1 MTKIKPVAGKPE
13 GQAKKCPI
21 QGKHVKLIAGPTCY
35 IILFIIAFSILW
47 VGPLADIMKDETI
60 FSESFLKTKGMYG
73 SKCKYTYT
81 ASQKHESTLL
91 HTYVLN
97 EFLTADRSVQQ
108 NISENIL
115 IYLLRSNWSIIRAT
129 VRF

>member
-97 EFLTADRSVQQ
+97 EFLTADRSCTAK
-108 NISENIL
+108 
-115 IYLLRSNWSIIRAT
+115 Y
-129 VRF
+129 F